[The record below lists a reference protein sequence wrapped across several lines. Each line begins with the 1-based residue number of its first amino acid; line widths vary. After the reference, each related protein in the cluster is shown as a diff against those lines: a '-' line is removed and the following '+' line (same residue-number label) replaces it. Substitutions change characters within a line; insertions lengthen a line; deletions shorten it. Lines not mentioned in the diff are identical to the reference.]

1 MDMEP
6 KIQVKYFIMNMEPKT
21 PWYTTNNVLLSAF
34 DTKLLVKVHVMSK
47 FNWLCDVY
55 GCVMGPTSGIYWVDL
70 GFINNYKEPQLW
82 LVFLRY
88 SADVA
93 SVFP

>member
-21 PWYTTNNVLLSAF
+21 PWYTTSNLLVLAF
-34 DTKLLVKVHVMSK
+34 DTKLLVKVHVMPQ
-47 FNWLCDVY
+47 FDWLCDVCE
-55 GCVMGPTSGIYWVDL
+55 CVMNTTLGIYWVDL
-70 GFINNYKEPQLW
+70 GFINNYKEPYLW

-93 SVFP
+93 SAFP